1 MAAFFPLPSARF
13 VARVL
18 YGALRDSS
26 VELINPGHD
35 LVTNSAPVPNQL
47 PGPPHPPDPTHHGS
61 PGGGGE
67 HTTCKCVLQRMAG
80 IIAYCCVSVDT
91 CWAGLWRS

>member
-47 PGPPHPPDPTHHGS
+47 LGPPHTLA
-61 PGGGGE
+61 
-67 HTTCKCVLQRMAG
+67 TYMVQ
-80 IIAYCCVSVDT
+80 AYIEFFLCYFY
-91 CWAGLWRS
+91 